1 MLLIE
6 LIEIFGVS
14 WLDLASESMM
24 EDDENDVGW
33 LERFLRF
40 GDMIEFVDIVYV
52 NILIKVNYRSG
63 QK

>member
-1 MLLIE
+1 M
-6 LIEIFGVS
+6 
-14 WLDLASESMM
+14 DLASESMM